1 MLNDVLCNP
10 GVYTNRYTSCVH
22 PLSALENGGVTERYT
37 GFCYSYI
44 RLVVLTCSP
53 GGPGSPGFPVG
64 GGGGGVGG
72 RVGTPVR
79 GIFNPGRHPTR
90 SPVKFP

>member
-1 MLNDVLCNP
+1 MGLLLGNGDDIAESM
-10 GVYTNRYTSCVH
+10 TSNISHTSSGFVVVI
-22 PLSALENGGVTERYT
+22 LKNGE
-37 GFCYSYI
+37 
-44 RLVVLTCSP
+44 LTCSP

-90 SPVKFP
+90 SPVKLP